1 MKPVLVCDS
10 CKHTYDVD
18 DFIEMEEHPGV
29 PLGTAD
35 EAEPVTQG
43 GNDALGGSEV
53 NKTISESRDATISYK
68 AGSQKRYMQV
78 LG

>member
-10 CKHTYDVD
+10 CKHTHDVD
-18 DFIEMEEHPGV
+18 DFIEMEEHPGI

-53 NKTISESRDATISYK
+53 NKIHLK
-68 AGSQKRYMQV
+68 KCHNFLQKQ
-78 LG
+78 